1 MVMSGVWLVLVVL
14 IWLMLPSPLV
24 VVVVVVLG
32 FGSSGAVFRGPSE
45 VTSGMRPGWERVQ
58 GRLCGCQA

>member
-14 IWLMLPSPLV
+14 IWLMSPFLAG

-32 FGSSGAVFRGPSE
+32 FGSSGAVFRGPGR
-45 VTSGMRPGWERVQ
+45 VLIRLGSG
-58 GRLCGCQA
+58 

>member
-32 FGSSGAVFRGPSE
+32 FGSSGAVFRVPGR
-45 VTSGMRPGWERVQ
+45 VLIRLGSG
-58 GRLCGCQA
+58 

>member
-14 IWLMLPSPLV
+14 IWLMSPFLAGV
-24 VVVVVVLG
+24 VVVVVVG
-32 FGSSGAVFRGPSE
+32 FGSSGAVFRGPGE

-58 GRLCGCQA
+58 GRLCGCHA